1 VIDRRCLKING
12 DERCRQMIRK
22 ALAVLLLVGLLAL
35 PNMVGCSSG
44 PEFPDGIFGTVYKDA
59 NANGVQDDDEQGV
72 KGVLV
77 SNGVYCRPTN
87 KAGEYN
93 LPAEGSLVYI
103 TTPRDYTPTGQW
115 YTAISGGELD
125 FGLKHT
131 PEKDSSDFTFVQM
144 TDMHLSQDEAAAFSE
159 LTAELNEMAPA
170 FVVAT
175 GDLIAE
181 GNTATV
187 AQAEQWF
194 DVYENATSTLNMP
207 IYSAVGN
214 HDVVGIGREDVASTD
229 PGYAEGTFVSRFG
242 PTYYSFDWSKYHC
255 IVLDPN
261 DLVDGKQTYQISDS
275 QLQWLKDD
283 LKRRKGAP
291 LLIFFH
297 EPTASWRN
305 RTEFLE
311 VLNGRSA
318 KLFCGHLHQDIL
330 TDATDVSE
338 QITGA
343 VCGEWWHGANP
354 DGKPAG
360 YRVVSVNGNEV
371 DSLYKGTGDERTID
385 PGLTPIVNGQVD
397 LAVKIHSEHGSASEA
412 SYQVDDGDPIA
423 MAIDNVRP
431 WATATASW
439 DTTPLSEGYHQ
450 ITLRATDSSGSF
462 EKQVEV
468 KASDTETVSVS
479 DLTSHW
485 RVYQGSYVSLEGKI
499 TFTPLIGPSATFG
512 IPEGMGLLVISDDED
527 TAAAVAGE
535 CFSPPLADYKAKV
548 RLNGKVVIKAV
559 PLRLS
564 MEFATSTELYDEYY
578 SKIGDYKDFMPD
590 SAREKDAQGKWV
602 AVWGARWL
610 SADDLTVPS
619 G

>member
-1 VIDRRCLKING
+1 
-12 DERCRQMIRK
+12 MIRK
-22 ALAVLLLVGLLAL
+22 ALAVLLLIGLLAL

-44 PEFPDGIFGTVYKDA
+44 PEFPDGIFGTVYNDA

-93 LPAEGSLVYI
+93 LPAEGSLVFI
-103 TTPRDYTPTGQW
+103 TTPGDYAPTGRW
-115 YTAISGGELD
+115 YGSISSGDID

-144 TDMHLSQDEAAAFSE
+144 TDMHLSQDEAAAFGE

-175 GDLIAE
+175 GDLIDE
-181 GNTATV
+181 GNAATV

-194 DVYENATSTLNMP
+194 DVYENVTSTLNMP
-207 IYSAVGN
+207 LYNAVGN
-214 HDVVGIGREDVASTD
+214 HDVVGIYSDEVPATD
-229 PGYAEGTFVSRFG
+229 PGYGEGLFASRFG
-242 PTYYSFDWSKYHC
+242 PTYYSFDWGKYHC

-261 DLVDGKQTYQISDS
+261 DLVDGKQMFQISDS

-283 LKRRKGAP
+283 LKRREGDP

-305 RTEFLE
+305 RADFLK
-311 VLNGRSA
+311 LLKGRSA

-343 VCGEWWHGANP
+343 VSGEWWHGANP

-360 YRVVSVNGNEV
+360 YRVVSVKGDEV

-385 PGLTPIVNGQVD
+385 PGLTPIVSGQVD
-397 LAVKIHSEHGSASEA
+397 LAVKIHSKNGPVTEA

-423 MAIDNVRP
+423 MAIDNGRP
-431 WATATASW
+431 WATATTSW
-439 DTTPLSEGYHQ
+439 DTTSLSEGYHQ

-468 KASDTETVSVS
+468 KASDAETVSVS

-485 RVYQGSYVSLEGKI
+485 RTYQGAYVSVEGKI
-499 TFTPLIGPSATFG
+499 TFTPLIGPSATLG
-512 IPEGMGLLVISDDED
+512 IPEGMGLLLISDDKD
-527 TAAAVAGE
+527 TAVVVAGE
-535 CFSPPLADYKAKV
+535 CFSPPLTHAKSEA
-548 RLNGKVVIKAV
+548 RLNAQVIVKAV
-559 PLRLS
+559 PLRIS
-564 MEFATSTELYDEYY
+564 MDFLTSSSDYDDYY
-578 SKIGDYKDFMPD
+578 SKIGSYKNYMPD
-590 SAREKDAQGKWV
+590 SAIEGPIGNPV

-610 SADDLTVPS
+610 SADDLRVPS
-619 G
+619 E

>member
-1 VIDRRCLKING
+1 
-12 DERCRQMIRK
+12 MIRQ
-22 ALAVLLLVGLLAL
+22 ALAVLLIIGLLAL
-35 PNMVGCSSG
+35 PNLVGCSSG
-44 PEFPDGIFGTVYKDA
+44 PEFPDGIFGTVFEDA
-59 NANGVQDDDEQGV
+59 NANGIQDDDEQGV

-77 SNGVYCRPTN
+77 SNGEYCRPTN
-87 KAGEYN
+87 SAGEYN
-93 LPAEGSLVYI
+93 LPAEGSLVFI
-103 TTPRDYTPTGQW
+103 TTPRDYTPTGRW
-115 YTAISGGELD
+115 YGSISSGEID

-144 TDMHLSQDEAAAFSE
+144 TDIHLSQDEAAAFSE
-159 LTAELNEMAPA
+159 LTAELDEMAPA

-175 GDLIAE
+175 GDLIDE
-181 GNTATV
+181 GNAATV

-194 DVYENATSTLNMP
+194 DVYENVTSTLVMP
-207 IYSAVGN
+207 LYNAVGN
-214 HDVVGIGREDVASTD
+214 HDVVGISNQGVVSTD
-229 PGYAEGTFVSRFG
+229 PGYAEGSFISRFG
-242 PTYYSFDWSKYHC
+242 PTYYSFDWGQYHC

-261 DLVDGKQTYQISDS
+261 DLVDGKQVYRISDT
-275 QLQWLKDD
+275 QLQWLKND
-283 LKRRKGAP
+283 LKHKKGDP

-305 RTEFLE
+305 RTEFLK
-311 VLNGRSA
+311 VLKGRSA

-360 YRVVSVNGNEV
+360 YRIVSVKGDEV

-397 LAVKIHSEHGSASEA
+397 LAVKMHSKHGSVSEA
-412 SYQVDDGDPIA
+412 SYQVDDGDPRA
-423 MAIDNVRP
+423 MAIDDGQP
-431 WATATASW
+431 WATAKANWDTAS
-439 DTTPLSEGYHQ
+439 LAEGFHQ
-450 ITLRATDSSGSF
+450 ITFTATDSVGSF
-462 EKQVEV
+462 QKQVEIKV
-468 KASDTETVSVS
+468 SSSETVSVS

-485 RVYQGSYVSLEGKI
+485 RVFQGSYVSIEGKV
-499 TFTPLIGPSATFG
+499 TLTPFIGPSATLG
-512 IPEGMGLLVISDDED
+512 IPEGMGLLVISDDKD
-527 TAAAVAGE
+527 MTVVVAGE
-535 CFSPPLADYKAKV
+535 CFSPPLSEVKTKV
-548 RLNGKVVIKAV
+548 RTNDQVIIKVV

-564 MEFATSTELYDEYY
+564 MEFATSTELYEEYY
-578 SKIGDYKDFMPD
+578 TKIGAYKDYMPD
-590 SAREKDAQGKWV
+590 SAMEGPTGDPV

-610 SADDLTVPS
+610 SADDLTILS

>member
-1 VIDRRCLKING
+1 
-12 DERCRQMIRK
+12 MIRK

-44 PEFPDGIFGTVYKDA
+44 PEFPDGIFGTVFEDA
-59 NANGVQDDDEQGV
+59 NSNGIQDDEEQGV

-77 SNGVYCRPTN
+77 SNGEYCRSTN
-87 KAGEYN
+87 GAGEYN
-93 LPAEGSLVYI
+93 LPAEGSLVFM
-103 TTPRDYTPTGQW
+103 TTPRDYAPTGQW
-115 YTAISGGELD
+115 YATISGGELD

-131 PEKDSSDFTFVQM
+131 PEKDSADFSFVQM
-144 TDMHLSQDEAAAFSE
+144 TDIHLSQDDAAAFSE

-175 GDLIAE
+175 GDLIDE
-181 GNTATV
+181 GNSATV

-194 DVYENATSTLNMP
+194 DVYERVTSALSMP
-207 IYSAVGN
+207 LHNAVGN

-229 PGYAEGTFVSRFG
+229 PGYATGTFVSRFG
-242 PTYYSFDWSKYHC
+242 PTYYSFNWGDHHC

-261 DLVDGKQTYQISDS
+261 DLVDGKQVYQLSAS

-283 LKRRKGAP
+283 LKHRKGDP

-297 EPTASWRN
+297 EPTANWRN
-305 RTEFLE
+305 RADFLK
-311 VLNGRSA
+311 LLKGRSA

-343 VCGEWWHGANP
+343 VSGEWWHGANP

-360 YRVVSVNGNEV
+360 YRVVSVKGDEV
-371 DSLYKGTGDERTID
+371 DSLYKGTGAERTID
-385 PGLTPIVNGQVD
+385 PGLAPIVNGQVD
-397 LAVKIHSEHGSASEA
+397 LAVKIHSRHGSITGA
-412 SYQVDDGDPIA
+412 SYQIDGSEPVT
-423 MAIDNVRP
+423 MTVENGQP
-431 WATATASW
+431 WAVATASW
-439 DTTPLSEGYHQ
+439 DTTSLAEGYHR
-450 ITLRATDSSGSF
+450 IAFTATDGNGIF

-468 KASDTETVSVS
+468 KVSDTETVSVS

-485 RVYQGSYVSLEGKI
+485 SVYQGSYV
-499 TFTPLIGPSATFG
+499 PLAGSATLSIIGPSSTLG
-512 IPEGMGLLVISDDED
+512 IPEGMGLIMVSDSTDRAVVI
-527 TAAAVAGE
+527 AGE
-535 CFSPPLADYKAKV
+535 SFSPPLSEIKSRLRTNDQIIIKV
-548 RLNGKVVIKAV
+548 V

-564 MEFATSTELYDEYY
+564 ADFLTSTAEYDEYY
-578 SKIGDYKDFMPD
+578 SKVGGYISMLPD
-590 SAREKDAQGKWV
+590 SAMEGPYWNPTAI
-602 AVWGARWL
+602 WGARWL
-610 SADDLTVPS
+610 SGDDLTILP